1 MYFST
6 RNDLSF
12 NKSILA
18 KCIKLKLFTAS
29 FRGDVCNE
37 HVLFLHN
44 KLSQEQARGHGSV
57 WCGELSLLC
66 LHSVHGHI
74 KVCDAT
80 MSRHNTE
87 INQCNLTDCLHSSCL
102 PTTSHLGCGITRLL
116 LCSATLSVWLYC
128 TGEASHE
135 TLRKILEVY
144 NQHLCSSL
152 FQLHHASQ
160 LAWQDRL
167 CCRVQLHPQRIL
179 QCLCPQQSGHFR
191 KVSPVRCTI
200 TCTVYYSAN

>member
-1 MYFST
+1 MSVMSMSYSFTTNYRKNKHEAMGACDVGSCLYFVFTLCMVTS
-6 RNDLSF
+6 RYAMLQWIN
-12 NKSILA
+12 
-18 KCIKLKLFTAS
+18 IK
-29 FRGDVCNE
+29 
-37 HVLFLHN
+37 
-44 KLSQEQARGHGSV
+44 
-57 WCGELSLLC
+57 
-66 LHSVHGHI
+66 
-74 KVCDAT
+74 
-80 MSRHNTE
+80 TE
-87 INQCNLTDCLHSSCL
+87 INQCNLADCLHLSCL